1 MKEER
6 HPYLTEEDIED
17 LLSPR
22 CDFHASPAIMERVM
36 EEIEAT
42 SAPKKTLRPW
52 WRYAGVAAAIAAI
65 VVASVIVVNKTANH
79 YEKPI
84 LAATLP
90 TLEETE
96 ISSQILEKQVEVEAE
111 NEEISEKTENSTKKN
126 KISNK
131 KNVYIAKN
139 TTQREIKPIEGALS
153 TRSDLE
159 ENNSS
164 KRLLSTDD
172 CDEYT
177 RMVQQ
182 AYIERIRFEIA
193 ETKAYVKEM
202 RESIT
207 ENI

>member
-36 EEIEAT
+36 EEIET
-42 SAPKKTLRPW
+42 SSAPPLAHRTW
-52 WRYAGVAAAIAAI
+52 WRYAGVAAAISAI
-65 VVASVIVVNKTANH
+65 IVASVIVVNKTANH

-90 TLEETE
+90 TFEETE
-96 ISSQILEKQVEVEAE
+96 VSPKMTELHVGMETVKT
-111 NEEISEKTENSTKKN
+111 EISEKKENTAKKN
-126 KISNK
+126 KIKNE
-131 KNVYIAKN
+131 KNVYIAKS
-139 TTQREIKPIEGALS
+139 TTKREIKPIEGALS

-172 CDEYT
+172 YDDYT

-182 AYIERIRFEIA
+182 AYIERIRGEIA
-193 ETKAYVKEM
+193 ETEAYVMEM
-202 RESIT
+202 RESMI
-207 ENI
+207 EKL